1 MTEQDL
7 LRTKKE
13 ANREDIVEM
22 NSPPHR
28 KREFV
33 SCVIKKQVH
42 QAVALLANDDQG
54 RSWNQLNEVLVVIVS
69 YG

>member
-1 MTEQDL
+1 M
-7 LRTKKE
+7 
-13 ANREDIVEM
+13 EM

-33 SCVIKKQVH
+33 SCVIKKQAH
-42 QAVALLANDDQG
+42 LAVSQLTNDDLD
-54 RSWNQLNEVLVVIVS
+54 RSWNQLNEVVTLFTP